1 MERPRRSETAPL
13 ICVLLA
19 LRSYTE
25 SEDLKGQR
33 SNPQLE
39 SHEPQTPDWVHITF
53 AQKPHGKKHRS
64 GVWWHAP
71 LIPSLRRQRQR
82 QVDLFG
88 FKASLIYRASSRTAR
103 AIQRNTVS
111 KNSKTVRRGVGKKD

>member
-53 AQKPHGKKHRS
+53 AQKPHGKKTQKWCL
-64 GVWWHAP
+64 VA
-71 LIPSLRRQRQR
+71 
-82 QVDLFG
+82 
-88 FKASLIYRASSRTAR
+88 RTSNPITQEAE
-103 AIQRNTVS
+103 AET
-111 KNSKTVRRGVGKKD
+111 G